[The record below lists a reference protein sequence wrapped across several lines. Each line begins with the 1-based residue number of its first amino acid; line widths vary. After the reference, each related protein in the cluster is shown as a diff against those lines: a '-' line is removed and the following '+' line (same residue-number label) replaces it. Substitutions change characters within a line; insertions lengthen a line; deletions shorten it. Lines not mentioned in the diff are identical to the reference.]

1 MDNGV
6 PALARLEFGLFDWVD
21 DSHGDPAESYELRL
35 KMLEYADKA
44 GFWGFHLAEHHGTP
58 LSLTP
63 SPGLFLAAAAQR
75 TQRIRLGSLV
85 HLLPLYSPL
94 RLIQEVC

>member
-1 MDNGV
+1 MD
-6 PALARLEFGLFDWVD
+6 PAASAPSRLEFGLFDWVD
-21 DSHGDPAESYELRL
+21 DSRRDPADIYEQRL
-35 KMLEYADKA
+35 KLLEYADTA

-63 SPGLFLAAAAQR
+63 SPGLLLAAAAQR
-75 TQRIRLGSLV
+75 TRRIRLGSLV

-94 RLIQEVC
+94 RLIQEV